1 MAQIRKFDGGGT
13 FSFNGKTYNYDEY
26 AKFFEEQ
33 ATHGNQNAAIIVSA
47 KAKDPNKHIS
57 ISSRDNTFQL
67 NGVDESVFL
76 DNGMSQGTYNSVD
89 NKNSFLRQLVRRR
102 SGNDWIRDG
111 LELGMAF
118 QNNVITPKTK
128 PEEEEVKYK
137 YTFGGGRKAFRYDDK
152 GNLIDDPDNYAIWDD
167 ADLLEQYY
175 LATPEERKEYDISA
189 LDADQLNAYVKWRDA
204 KQKELGDKYDETF
217 GLNKWKAASKTK
229 GGLGADFYNIY
240 DFLNYRT
247 HDSEQAAEVDALEE
261 AKIKAE
267 ALRNQTLTNAGYDPE
282 VFKDYLTLDDKGNIV
297 FTDKAK
303 TDLLKLI
310 NQYQTN
316 NIIFNDDFHAYN
328 PGNEWLNGYVL
339 MNGKLYKQS
348 DADKDGTALFREI
361 HKPGGFYDLNK
372 KGDWDASDKIFKWNF
387 SGSKEIMGHETPYV
401 GLSDFTNRFDLTDYS
416 TNNTYYT
423 DENDVRRNIRD
434 MGWKVIRYIAKNAS
448 TNSWG
453 HRIENYAI
461 VDRYGRPIQVNLT
474 KDDFKN
480 ELWTPNDD
488 ERNDHLFTP
497 LTYAFDQSNDN
508 WKGWFEDAELSANK
522 SNGENAFKVYTYFD
536 ENGQQKYRLVM
547 SDPLFRA
554 KNMKDYAYDNVPLEV
569 IQALAIAMNKSD
581 KNDDLIMLSNA
592 IKDLTNT
599 GWSDMFTR
607 SALDKSDKK
616 IKEIF
621 ERLGLNQAQLDAFVK
636 YFGGDRQSHSTGN
649 RWERRDKYA
658 VAVPIHRSGGTLK
671 LQAGGYNAGI
681 NEEAN
686 KPQIVGSKDDANYFG
701 DSAKIRS
708 EQLSNADWA
717 ELTSVGLDVI
727 GTAVSFVPGWG
738 DVGGLGLGVASSV
751 TQLGADLSRPGN
763 AGQDWTNFAKNL
775 GLDVVTAIP
784 FLGDS
789 AGVAS
794 TVKKLGKVSK
804 YLSPIFIGAGFYQAS
819 DALTKASRGEELTV
833 DDWAHLAS
841 GFQALMGIGAAGKRR
856 WDQSK
861 VAALTSKKLAGK
873 SPKYKYTIP
882 GTDKTVELTSSEVES
897 LISKKPKDANVE
909 LNTIVKNRLNGV
921 EGIEIPQVKLEDFG
935 LTQKGHLR
943 WKSVEGKPV
952 EDERSALSFFLTG
965 RPGKYL
971 DEHAS
976 AVKEILPDLAKT
988 RTTTKKVGPSIE
1000 TTTESYYPSNG
1011 MTRTAARVFHRNG
1024 IDVPTELYGYGFNT
1038 RRRLAPVRVDTK
1050 YSADIDGIRSGA
1062 PLMLGYTPQV
1072 NPVRPV
1078 KVQPI
1083 TPSVINLGSPSSVRT
1098 SRINIPSSITT
1109 KYLGNP
1115 TGSIKRY
1122 TPDGKVDTRIARLGW
1137 NAVSP
1142 KEVVAKLSR
1151 SKDAKEFWALY
1162 NSLSPTRQRA
1172 VRNYIEKSSSK
1183 NYKQMFDKFFDKKNI
1198 KAEISKIQTAEDFHK
1213 FVKDAQNR
1221 PELINFLLKNPKF
1234 FQQYMKAAMNRAGLK
1249 GSKVKSYRDYF
1260 RELGV
1265 TLFQGGGKM
1274 GLHSFNINTDENGMS
1289 VASWLDENDELH
1301 TQIVD
1306 AEGYAIDE
1314 NGKRIGDK
1322 TLRDT
1327 LFEEIDAA
1335 VVVADIPGNRDDVR
1349 EVIPEPLGSDI
1360 AAVSV
1365 PVNPLNVN
1373 PTKINN
1379 VAISSIPIKTNSIE
1393 DKQMKFKD
1401 DPFRFVKRRAAIIRG
1416 AKENVEQPTY
1426 AIALKNGG
1434 TIKAAGG
1441 TVLPWGQIGQVAGAI
1456 IPEAAKIGMAVNASN
1471 QQWQDAKKMRKEL
1484 SKFGPQGVTET
1495 YDNFSDYGVANAHR
1509 IYANSLLNNKA
1520 ASNDYGQN
1528 YAINQTGLSAYN
1540 TAGLENNLKLSEM
1553 VSNHAGEQNA
1563 LKRNY
1568 NIQNNQTLN
1577 AWKQYQGNLLA
1588 AEYQYKGA
1596 HRAQVNQAL
1605 QGGIKNMQDI
1615 LGGIRT
1621 QRNTASN
1628 TLFNMDQSIAAA
1640 AKNGQD
1646 VTAMQQQRDH
1656 YAQQYNLNAKKGGKL
1671 SKQRPA
1677 ADQIWINK
1685 ERDVQKAVSK
1695 LNDNAVKFILKA
1707 LS

>member
-33 ATHGNQNAAIIVSA
+33 ATNGNQNAAIIISA

-76 DNGMSQGTYNSVD
+76 DNGMSQGTYNSID

-111 LELGMAF
+111 LELGRAF
-118 QNNVITPKTK
+118 QNNTITPKAK
-128 PEEEEVKYK
+128 PEDEEAKYK
-137 YTFGGGRKAFRYDDK
+137 YTFGGNRKSFQYNDD

-167 ADLLEQYY
+167 IDLLDKYY
-175 LATPEERKEYDISA
+175 MATPEERKEYDISA
-189 LDADQLNAYVKWRDA
+189 LDEDRLNAYIKWRDS
-204 KQKELGDKYDETF
+204 KHKELRDKYDENF
-217 GLNKWKAASKTK
+217 GLNKWKNASKTK
-229 GGLGADFYNIY
+229 GGLGDDFYNIY
-240 DFLNYRT
+240 DFLGYRL
-247 HDSEQAAEVDALEE
+247 HDSEEAAEAEALEE
-261 AKIKAE
+261 AKTKTE
-267 ALRNQTLTNAGYDPE
+267 TLRNQILTKAGYDPE
-282 VFKDYLTLDDKGNIV
+282 IFKDYLTLDTKGNIV
-297 FTDKAK
+297 FTDKAITALQQLTDHYK
-303 TDLLKLI
+303 TA
-310 NQYQTN
+310 
-316 NIIFNDDFHAYN
+316 NIIFNDEFHQYH
-328 PGNEWLNGYVL
+328 PGNEWLKGYAL
-339 MNGKLYKQS
+339 MNGKLHKLS
-348 DADKDGTALFREI
+348 DADVPGKALYGEF

-372 KGDWDASDKIFKWNF
+372 AGNWTESDKLFKWNF
-387 SGSKEIMGHETPYV
+387 SGKNKITRHETPYV
-401 GLSDFTNRFDLTDYS
+401 GLSDFTNQFDLTDYS
-416 TNNTYYT
+416 TSDTYYT
-423 DENDVRRNIRD
+423 NAEGKRNNIRD
-434 MGWKVIRYIAKNAS
+434 MGWKVIRYIAKNTPVNSFGHPSAS
-448 TNSWG
+448 
-453 HRIENYAI
+453 YAI
-461 VDRYGRPIQVNLT
+461 VDKYGRPVQVDLT
-474 KDDFKN
+474 SDNF
-480 ELWTPNDD
+480 EGGLWIPNDE
-488 ERNDHLFTP
+488 ERNDHLFSP
-497 LTYAFDQSNDN
+497 LSYSFNQDN
-508 WKGWFEDAELSANK
+508 AAWKGWFEDKELSTSDEHGN
-522 SNGENAFKVYTYFD
+522 SLIRVYTTFD
-536 ENGQQKYRLVM
+536 KDGKQKYRLVI
-547 SDPLFRA
+547 DHPLFRA
-554 KNMKDYAYDNVPLEV
+554 KNMQNRAYEDVPYDV
-569 IQALAIAMNKSD
+569 IMALSKALAKTDQNR
-581 KNDDLIMLSNA
+581 DLTFLANMIN
-592 IKDLTNT
+592 DLTNT
-599 GWSDMFTR
+599 GWNDFWTKSPLDNPARSMWSTPSSTFKNLGFTE
-607 SALDKSDKK
+607 AEIDT
-616 IKEIF
+616 IK
-621 ERLGLNQAQLDAFVK
+621 K
-636 YFGGDRQSHSTGN
+636 YFGGDRKTKGTN
-649 RWERRDKYA
+649 FERRNNYSVEIPLK
-658 VAVPIHRSGGTLK
+658 RNGGVLK
-671 LQAGGYNAGI
+671 FQEGGYNAGQK
-681 NEEAN
+681 EN
-686 KPQIVGSKDDANYFG
+686 KTSIIELKDDANYFG

-708 EQLSNADWA
+708 EKLSNADWA

-738 DVGGLGLGVASSV
+738 DLGGLGLGVASSV

-763 AGQDWTNFAKNL
+763 TGQDLTNFAKNI
-775 GLDVVTAIP
+775 GLDAVTAIP

-804 YLSPIFIGAGFYQAS
+804 YLSPMFIGAGLYQAS

-856 WDQSK
+856 IDQSK

-873 SPKYKYTIP
+873 GPKYKYTIP

-897 LISKKPKDANVE
+897 LLSKKPKDANIE

-935 LTQKGHLR
+935 LTQKGNLW

-952 EDERSALSFFLTG
+952 EDERSAASFFFTG

-1038 RRRLAPVRVDTK
+1038 RRKLAPVRVDTK

-1078 KVQPI
+1078 KVQPV

-1122 TPDGKVDTRIARLGW
+1122 TPDGKVDTRISRLGW

-1172 VRNYIEKSSSK
+1172 VRNYIEKSSSE

-1265 TLFQGGGKM
+1265 TLFDKGGK
-1274 GLHSFNINTDENGMS
+1274 LKTSDFVTDENR
-1289 VASWLDENDELH
+1289 ELQM
-1301 TQIVD
+1301 QIVD
-1306 AEGYAIDE
+1306 SEGH
-1314 NGKRIGDK
+1314 
-1322 TLRDT
+1322 
-1327 LFEEIDAA
+1327 
-1335 VVVADIPGNRDDVR
+1335 V
-1349 EVIPEPLGSDI
+1349 
-1360 AAVSV
+1360 
-1365 PVNPLNVN
+1365 
-1373 PTKINN
+1373 
-1379 VAISSIPIKTNSIE
+1379 
-1393 DKQMKFKD
+1393 
-1401 DPFRFVKRRAAIIRG
+1401 
-1416 AKENVEQPTY
+1416 
-1426 AIALKNGG
+1426 LKNGG
-1434 TIKAAGG
+1434 IIKAAVG
-1441 TVLPWGQIGQVAGAI
+1441 TALSWGQAGQAAGAI
-1456 IPEAAKIGMAVNASN
+1456 IPEVAKIGMAVSASN
-1471 QQWQDAKKMRKEL
+1471 KQWQDAKKMRKEL
-1484 SKFGPQGVTET
+1484 SKFGPQGVTEV
-1495 YDNFSDYGVANAHR
+1495 YDNFSDYGVANA
-1509 IYANSLLNNKA
+1509 YKQYSNSLLNNPA
-1520 ASNDYGQN
+1520 TSTDYLKN
-1528 YAINQTGLSAYN
+1528 YAANQNNLSAYN
-1540 TAGLENNLKLSEM
+1540 TAGLEGNLKLSSM
-1553 VSNHAGEQNA
+1553 HSNYAGEQNA
-1563 LKRNY
+1563 LRRNY
-1568 NIQNNQTLN
+1568 KMEQNKTLN
-1577 AWKQYQGNLLA
+1577 AWNQYQGNLLA
-1588 AEYQYKGA
+1588 AEYQYKGV

-1605 QGGIKNMQDI
+1605 QGGIKNIQDI
-1615 LGGIRT
+1615 WGGMQT
-1621 QRNTASN
+1621 QRNSASN
-1628 TLFNMDQSIAAA
+1628 QLFNMDQSIAAA

>member
-33 ATHGNQNAAIIVSA
+33 ATNGNQNAAIIISA

-76 DNGMSQGTYNSVD
+76 DNGMSQGTYNSID

-111 LELGMAF
+111 LELGRAF
-118 QNNVITPKTK
+118 QNNTITPKAK
-128 PEEEEVKYK
+128 PEDEEAKYK
-137 YTFGGGRKAFRYDDK
+137 YTFGGNRKSFQYNDD

-167 ADLLEQYY
+167 IDLLDKYY
-175 LATPEERKEYDISA
+175 MATPEERKEYDISA
-189 LDADQLNAYVKWRDA
+189 LDEDRLNAYIKWRDS
-204 KQKELGDKYDETF
+204 KHKELKDEYDENF
-217 GLNKWKAASKTK
+217 GLNKWKNASKTK
-229 GGLGADFYNIY
+229 GGLGDDFYNIY
-240 DFLNYRT
+240 DFLGYRL
-247 HDSEQAAEVDALEE
+247 HDSEEAAEAEALEE
-261 AKIKAE
+261 AKTKTE
-267 ALRNQTLTNAGYDPE
+267 TLRNQTLTKAGYDPN
-282 VFKDYLTLDDKGNIV
+282 VFKDYLILDGNGNLV
-297 FTDKAK
+297 FSDKARLALQQLQSK
-303 TDLLKLI
+303 
-310 NQYQTN
+310 YGN
-316 NIIFNDDFHAYN
+316 NIIFNDEFHAYN
-328 PGNEWLNGYVL
+328 PGFEWLEGYVL

-348 DADKDGTALFREI
+348 DADIDGTALFREI

-372 KGDWDASDKIFKWNF
+372 SGNWEASDKIFKWNY
-387 SGSKEIMGHETPYV
+387 SGQKEITGHETPYV

-416 TNNTYYT
+416 TNNTYYNNP
-423 DENDVRRNIRD
+423 EGVQNNIRE
-434 MGWKVIRYIAKNAS
+434 MGWKVIRYIAKNSS
-448 TNSWG
+448 TNKWG
-453 HRIENYAI
+453 HRDANYAI
-461 VDRYGRPIQVNLT
+461 VDKYGRPVYTNLT
-474 KDDFKN
+474 EKDFN
-480 ELWTPNDD
+480 QGGLWTPNDD
-488 ERNDHLFTP
+488 ERMDHLFSPT
-497 LTYAFDQSNDN
+497 TYAFDQSNDN
-508 WKGWFEDAELSANK
+508 WKGWFEDVELSAK
-522 SNGENAFKVYTYFD
+522 KANGENAFKVYTYFD
-536 ENGQQKYRLVM
+536 KNGQQKYRLVIN
-547 SDPLFRA
+547 DPLFRA
-554 KNMKDYAYDNVPLEV
+554 DNMKNYAYDNVPLEV
-569 IQALAIAMNKSD
+569 IQALATAMNKSD
-581 KNDDLIMLSNA
+581 KNNDLRLLSNS

-599 GWSDMFTR
+599 GWSDTFTS
-607 SALDKSDKK
+607 SALDKGENEAKK
-616 IKEIF
+616 IF
-621 ERLGLNQAQLDAFVK
+621 ERLGLSRAQLDAFIK
-636 YFGGDRQSHSTGN
+636 YFGGERQSSSEGN
-649 RWERRDKYA
+649 QWERRDKYG
-658 VAVPIHRSGGTLK
+658 VAIPVHRSGGILK
-671 LQAGGYNAGI
+671 FQAGGYNAGLDEI
-681 NEEAN
+681 
-686 KPQIVGSKDDANYFG
+686 KQTPQIVGSKEDVNYFG
-701 DSAKIRS
+701 DSAAIKS
-708 EQLSNADWA
+708 EQLTNADWA
-717 ELTSVGLDVI
+717 ELTSVGLDVL
-727 GTAVSFVPGWG
+727 GTVASMIPGYG
-738 DVGGLGLGVASSV
+738 DVAGLGLGIASST

-763 AGQDWTNFAKNL
+763 TGQDWLNFAKNL
-775 GLDVVTAIP
+775 GLDTISAIP

-804 YLSPIFIGAGFYQAS
+804 YLSPMFIGAGLYQAS
-819 DALTKASRGEELTV
+819 DALTKAGRGEELTV

-856 WDQSK
+856 IDQSK

-873 SPKYKYTIP
+873 GPKYKYTIP

-897 LISKKPKDANVE
+897 LLTKKPKDAIVE
-909 LNTIVKNRLNGV
+909 LNTIVKNRLNGA

-952 EDERSALSFFLTG
+952 EDERSVASFFLTG

-1000 TTTESYYPSNG
+1000 TTTESYYPNNS

-1062 PLMLGYTPQV
+1062 PLMLGYTPQPV
-1072 NPVRPV
+1072 TPVKPSVVTVRPTV
-1078 KVQPI
+1078 EEVMSRPLI
-1083 TPSVINLGSPSSVRT
+1083 APINLRSQKK
-1098 SRINIPSSITT
+1098 INFLT
-1109 KYLGNP
+1109 GNKSG
-1115 TGSIKRY
+1115 TIRY

-1172 VRNYIEKSSSK
+1172 VRNYIEKSSSE

-1265 TLFQGGGKM
+1265 TLFDKGGK
-1274 GLHSFNINTDENGMS
+1274 LKTSDFVTDENR
-1289 VASWLDENDELH
+1289 ELQM
-1301 TQIVD
+1301 QIVD
-1306 AEGYAIDE
+1306 SEGH
-1314 NGKRIGDK
+1314 
-1322 TLRDT
+1322 
-1327 LFEEIDAA
+1327 
-1335 VVVADIPGNRDDVR
+1335 V
-1349 EVIPEPLGSDI
+1349 
-1360 AAVSV
+1360 
-1365 PVNPLNVN
+1365 
-1373 PTKINN
+1373 
-1379 VAISSIPIKTNSIE
+1379 
-1393 DKQMKFKD
+1393 
-1401 DPFRFVKRRAAIIRG
+1401 
-1416 AKENVEQPTY
+1416 
-1426 AIALKNGG
+1426 LKNGG
-1434 TIKAAGG
+1434 IIKAAVG
-1441 TVLPWGQIGQVAGAI
+1441 TALSWGQAGQAAGAI
-1456 IPEAAKIGMAVNASN
+1456 IPEVAKIGMAVSASN
-1471 QQWQDAKKMRKEL
+1471 KQWQDAKKMRKEL
-1484 SKFGPQGVTET
+1484 SKFGPQGVTEV
-1495 YDNFSDYGVANAHR
+1495 YDNFSDYGVANA
-1509 IYANSLLNNKA
+1509 YKQYSNSLLNNPA
-1520 ASNDYGQN
+1520 TSTDYLKN
-1528 YAINQTGLSAYN
+1528 YAANQNNLSAYN
-1540 TAGLENNLKLSEM
+1540 TADLEGNLKLSSM
-1553 VSNHAGEQNA
+1553 HSNYAGEQNA
-1563 LKRNY
+1563 LRRNY
-1568 NIQNNQTLN
+1568 KMEQNKTLN
-1577 AWKQYQGNLLA
+1577 AWNQYQGNLLA

-1605 QGGIKNMQDI
+1605 QGGIKNIQDI
-1615 LGGIRT
+1615 WGGMQT
-1621 QRNTASN
+1621 QRNNASN
-1628 TLFNMDQSIAAA
+1628 QLFNMDQSIAAA